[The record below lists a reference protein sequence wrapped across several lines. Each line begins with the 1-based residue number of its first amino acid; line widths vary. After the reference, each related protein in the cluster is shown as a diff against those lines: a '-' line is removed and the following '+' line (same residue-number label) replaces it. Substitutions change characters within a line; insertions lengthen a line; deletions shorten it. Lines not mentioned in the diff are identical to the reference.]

1 MGREEEGQVLGGV
14 RGHVLV
20 VIDMFVSIAIV
31 VGVQLWL
38 VGRVLG

>member
-1 MGREEEGQVLGGV
+1 MGREEEGQVGGV

-20 VIDMFVSIAIV
+20 VIDMFVSVAIV